1 MARRLGE
8 RSIMASYSSDEITD
22 VEGDVTVTVISK
34 SEWEDKEKEVE
45 EKVEKEEN
53 MATETAA
60 ADETDGPAAD
70 GNGAPVLKPVP
81 TEANAGGDAT
91 TGNGEHVENGAA

>member
-1 MARRLGE
+1 
-8 RSIMASYSSDEITD
+8 MASYSSDEITD

-34 SEWEDKEKEVE
+34 SEWEDK

>member
-34 SEWEDKEKEVE
+34 SEWEDK